1 MPHAVSLGLE
11 IALVVL
17 VWFNFDGYILYDFEA
32 VCFQAYTLHRVV
44 GEQAH
49 LVYAQVAEHLGTAA
63 VVALVGLEAQVNV
76 GIHGVVSFFLQ
87 FLGGNL
93 VHQSYASSFL
103 LHVDNYSLACLV
115 YHLHCLVQLLSAVA
129 SLAA

>member
-76 GIHGVVSFFLQ
+76 GIHGVVALCSCCP
-87 FLGGNL
+87 
-93 VHQSYASSFL
+93 QSHRL
-103 LHVDNYSLACLV
+103 LPRISP
-115 YHLHCLVQLLSAVA
+115 VA
-129 SLAA
+129 HDE